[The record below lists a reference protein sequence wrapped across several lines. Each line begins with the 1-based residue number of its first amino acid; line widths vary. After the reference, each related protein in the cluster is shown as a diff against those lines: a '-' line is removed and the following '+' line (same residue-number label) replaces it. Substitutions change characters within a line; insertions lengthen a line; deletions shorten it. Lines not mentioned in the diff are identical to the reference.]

1 LTDKV
6 VNNFLEKKMK
16 TDILERWT
24 KDKAIELYGVRNWSC
39 NYFDISDEGEI
50 VVKPGKKNG
59 SPAVSLMS
67 LVRGMKARGLNMPV
81 LIRFADILFSSV
93 QHLYDAFNAAIK
105 ELGYKGAYKGVYPI
119 KVNQQKQ
126 VVAEIMEFGRKF
138 HHGLEAGS
146 KAELMAAIAYTE
158 DPEALIVCN
167 GYKDE
172 EFIDLALYTTKMGLQ
187 AVIVIEMPNELD
199 MIIARARRMGVNPQL
214 GVRLKLSSKAGG
226 HWDGSGG
233 DRSMFGVNAAQLLDI
248 INKLRSENMLSCLK
262 MLHYHLGSQVS
273 NIRNIRSALR
283 EACRFYVAL
292 VEEGATMGMLNIGG
306 GLAVDYDGSHTNFA
320 SSRNY
325 TEEEY
330 AADVIEAIMLSA
342 DKAGIP
348 HPVIVSESGRA
359 IVAHHAVL
367 VFNVLDVSRF
377 ESYNTELLLKSEKDK
392 ETIHPLL
399 ENLLEIKQL
408 LSSKNLQEC
417 YHDAVYYRDEIRAG
431 FEHGTIGLR
440 ERAAAENI
448 FWDIICRINN
458 ELEERKYVPEEL
470 AKLES
475 AMADLYYCNFSVF
488 QSLPDSWAIEQLFP
502 VMPIHR
508 LNEMPTRN
516 AIIAD
521 ITCDS
526 DGKIDRFIDLHDVRN
541 VLPLHDFKP
550 GTEYYLG
557 VFLVGAYQET
567 LGDLHN
573 LYGDTNVLHVRID
586 ESGNVEYS
594 HEIAGDTVA
603 DVLSYVEYDTRE
615 MVRRV
620 RLTAE
625 RAVRENRITP
635 EERRQIMMAYEDGMR
650 GYTYFEI

>member
-1 LTDKV
+1 
-6 VNNFLEKKMK
+6 MK

-24 KDKAIELYGVRNWSC
+24 KDKAIELYGVRNWSG
-39 NYFDISDEGEI
+39 NYFDISDEGEV
-50 VVKPGKKNG
+50 VVKPWRKNG
-59 SPAVSLMS
+59 GPAVSLMS
-67 LVRGMKARGLNMPV
+67 LVKGMKARGLNMPV
-81 LIRFADILFSSV
+81 LIRFADILFSRM
-93 QHLYDAFNAAIK
+93 QHLYDAFNAAIA
-105 ELGYKGAYKGVYPI
+105 ELGYKGLYKGVYPI

-146 KAELMAAIAYTE
+146 KAELMAAIAYTD

-172 EFIDLALYTTKMGLQ
+172 EFIDLALYATKMGLQ
-187 AVIVIEMPNELD
+187 PVIVIEMPNELD
-199 MIIARARRMGVNPQL
+199 MIISRARKLGVNPQL

-248 INKLRSENMLSCLK
+248 IDKLRAENMLHCMK
-262 MLHYHLGSQVS
+262 MLHYHLGSQIS

-292 VEEGATMGMLNIGG
+292 VQEGAAMGMLNIGG

-330 AADVIEAIMLSA
+330 AADVVEAIMLSA

-348 HPVIVSESGRA
+348 HPIIVSESGRA

-367 VFNVLDVSRF
+367 LFNVLDVAKF
-377 ESYNTELLLKSEKDK
+377 EPYNAEQLFKSEKGK
-392 ETIHPLL
+392 EALHPLL
-399 ENLLEIKQL
+399 ENLLEIKDL

-431 FEHGTIGLR
+431 FEHGIIGLR

-448 FWDIICRINN
+448 FWDIVCRINT

-470 AKLES
+470 AKLKS

-488 QSLPDSWAIEQLFP
+488 QSLPDSWAIDQLFP

-526 DGKIDRFIDLHDVRN
+526 DGKIDKFIDLHDVRN

-573 LYGDTNVLHVRID
+573 LYGDTNVLHIRID
-586 ESGNVEYS
+586 ENGNVEYS

-625 RAVRENRITP
+625 RAVRENKITP
-635 EERRQIMMAYEDGMR
+635 EDRRQIMMAYEDGMR